1 MSRKPGYQRSL
12 RYQFKLR
19 LYKTV
24 LGVALILDGI
34 ACLFTFGIVN
44 LGVSMQLLK
53 EFRAWKYSE
62 LLKSKTN
69 L

>member
-1 MSRKPGYQRSL
+1 MTRKPGYQRTL

-34 ACLFTFGIVN
+34 ACLFSLGFLN
-44 LGVSMQLLK
+44 LGVSMLLLK
-53 EFRAWKYSE
+53 EFRLWKQSE
-62 LLKSKTN
+62 IIKSKTN